1 MVKKVKYLIFILFIT
16 VFLFI
21 TIKFYFSDNN
31 EKRYYLSL
39 NNINNKL
46 NNYVKK
52 LPILENDTY
61 NIIEYIEQ
69 DSLKKKK
76 YNFWKLLDQ
85 ND

>member
-76 YNFWKLLDQ
+76 YNFWKLLDP
-85 ND
+85 NE

>member
-1 MVKKVKYLIFILFIT
+1 MVKKVKYFIFILFIT

-76 YNFWKLLDQ
+76 YNFWKLLDP
-85 ND
+85 NE

>member
-1 MVKKVKYLIFILFIT
+1 MVKKVKYFIFILFIT

-76 YNFWKLLDQ
+76 YNFWKLLDF
-85 ND
+85 NE